1 MNIELNLKGVRD
13 IADTVKQSM
22 DTAEEQ
28 HPLLTTSAEVT
39 GTILG
44 GTTAVLAVK
53 SGLTRLARNEATYG
67 GFGPVV
73 TVAAGVGVGA
83 LSLGLGLR
91 AAKTSK
97 KLAEKYG
104 IGKKKD
110 DKSETTAN

>member
-13 IADTVKQSM
+13 IADTVKKSM
-22 DTAEEQ
+22 DAAEEQ
-28 HPLLTTSAEVT
+28 HPLLTTSAEAT

-110 DKSETTAN
+110 DNKSESTN